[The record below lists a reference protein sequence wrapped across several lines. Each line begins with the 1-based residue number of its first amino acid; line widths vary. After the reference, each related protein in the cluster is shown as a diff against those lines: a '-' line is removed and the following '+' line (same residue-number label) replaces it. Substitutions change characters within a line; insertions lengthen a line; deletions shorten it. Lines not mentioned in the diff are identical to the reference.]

1 MAKTRLNLLDDW
13 QVESVVLANLLPNDA
28 RVLFIY
34 NEDYERIKK
43 ICEKKNITATIM
55 NDDMVALEKARA
67 YNFDILFG
75 NINSGQLNDVADK
88 SFDCI
93 VAEDVIKSARY
104 PSDFLLESCK
114 VITKVKPPLRNLR

>member
-1 MAKTRLNLLDDW
+1 MAKTRLNLNDDW

-55 NDDMVALEKARA
+55 NDDMVALEKASIDG
-67 YNFDILFG
+67 DI
-75 NINSGQLNDVADK
+75 
-88 SFDCI
+88 
-93 VAEDVIKSARY
+93 
-104 PSDFLLESCK
+104 SDFAQFIFSLIKKSY
-114 VITKVKPPLRNLR
+114 